1 MGKKTGSRRLNALN
15 LQLPEMS
22 LNRKLSPR
30 ASFAVNVEEAVNE
43 TEITS
48 TSTAPTGSTRRP
60 AIPPSEAQLSALQ
73 MREPIGINCTRPSS
87 EVATPPSEVVLA
99 GIKKLLEPMESDHE

>member
-15 LQLPEMS
+15 LQLPEM
-22 LNRKLSPR
+22 NRKLSPR

-99 GIKKLLEPMESDHE
+99 GIEKLLEPMESDHVE

>member
-15 LQLPEMS
+15 LELPDMTP
-22 LNRKLSPR
+22 L
-30 ASFAVNVEEAVNE
+30 FAVNVEKAVNK

-48 TSTAPTGSTRRP
+48 TTAPTGSTRRP
-60 AIPPSEAQLSALQ
+60 AIPPSEAQLRALQ
-73 MREPIGINCTRPSS
+73 MRGPIGINTRPSS

-99 GIKKLLEPMESDHE
+99 GIKKQ